1 MTKEVT
7 LFCPEKQRRDLEV
20 RDILQK
26 RKIVQTK
33 VKLLKQKQNH
43 WGEWVTELD
52 SKLQKNVTAWRIQEF
67 AQNNYTQAKE

>member
-1 MTKEVT
+1 MLKTALGVKPNELDNRANQVFDWYDPEENLADSDKYMTKDVT

-33 VKLLKQKQNH
+33 VKVLK
-43 WGEWVTELD
+43 
-52 SKLQKNVTAWRIQEF
+52 
-67 AQNNYTQAKE
+67 